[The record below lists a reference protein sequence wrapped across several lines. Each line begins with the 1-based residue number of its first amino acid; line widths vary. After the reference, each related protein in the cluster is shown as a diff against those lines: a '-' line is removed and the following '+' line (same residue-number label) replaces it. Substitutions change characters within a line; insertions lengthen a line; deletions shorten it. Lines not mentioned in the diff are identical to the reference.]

1 MEETKEKKSIR
12 KPNFSHEEVLKLLDG
27 VATNREMLMN
37 KLSSEVTNKKKS
49 AVWRFISTSV
59 SACGVAQRTMEEVR
73 EKWGGLKK
81 KYIGEQ
87 ASMMKT
93 GGGPAGPPNPYS
105 DLGRDTELIQG
116 VNGK

>member
-59 SACGVAQRTMEEVR
+59 SACG
-73 EKWGGLKK
+73 
-81 KYIGEQ
+81 
-87 ASMMKT
+87 
-93 GGGPAGPPNPYS
+93 
-105 DLGRDTELIQG
+105 
-116 VNGK
+116 